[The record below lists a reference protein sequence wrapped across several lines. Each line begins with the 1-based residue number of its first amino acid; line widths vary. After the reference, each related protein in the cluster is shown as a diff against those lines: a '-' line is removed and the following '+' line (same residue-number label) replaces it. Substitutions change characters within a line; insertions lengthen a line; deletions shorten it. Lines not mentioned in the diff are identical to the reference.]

1 MRRLHYTDFCGGKTN
16 CRSRIEYYRRR
27 CNPPLCP
34 SGEKLEKIIERV
46 RAELGQPIMAD
57 VALFDEGLNAAEKLG
72 IDVIS
77 TMLSG
82 YTAETSHLIEP
93 DFKLVE

>member
-1 MRRLHYTDFCGGKTN
+1 
-16 CRSRIEYYRRR
+16 
-27 CNPPLCP
+27 
-34 SGEKLEKIIERV
+34 
-46 RAELGQPIMAD
+46 MAD

-72 IDVIS
+72 IDEIS
-77 TMLSG
+77 TTLSG